1 MLATCERRTFTGDR
15 DRAAMLALLDT
26 GARASEFTA
35 LDVGDVNQGTGA
47 VLIRHGKG
55 DKSRVTFLGA
65 KARRELARYLR
76 RRGEQ
81 SPSAPLWATKTGAR
95 LTYHGLRSVVQ
106 RRARAAGVRAPGLH
120 DFRRAFALLAL
131 RGGVDLVSLQRLM
144 GHSGLDVLRRYLA
157 QTEAD
162 LRAAHAKGAP
172 VDGNC

>member
-1 MLATCERRTFTGDR
+1 
-15 DRAAMLALLDT
+15 
-26 GARASEFTA
+26 
-35 LDVGDVNQGTGA
+35 
-47 VLIRHGKG
+47 
-55 DKSRVTFLGA
+55 
-65 KARRELARYLR
+65 
-76 RRGEQ
+76 
-81 SPSAPLWATKTGAR
+81 
-95 LTYHGLRSVVQ
+95 LRSMVQ